1 MAENNQNNG
10 QSEKP
15 QVSFDSAK
23 IADKERVEQF
33 TQISGEKE
41 RLAAA
46 ERAKKEAE
54 RKQEAAREARIEQA
68 IETRKFEQKSEKIER
83 RERNVLYRNFWS
95 GWHKIVTI
103 VLLVAMVV
111 AGLFLAWKFLIPHEL
126 SAEERAK
133 QDAAAKE
140 LSNEIASS
148 ANAIMMDYD
157 INDSAYEDA
166 EKNYKEKFDK
176 SNEVEKIFIGARYA
190 DFVYEYT
197 NNSDRALSIMAEI
210 EPLLVSKEE
219 KLEFYSV
226 RLRIY
231 EAMGEIEK
239 ASNDAGIING
249 L

>member
-83 RERNVLYRNFWS
+83 RERNVLYRIFWS

-103 VLLVAMVV
+103 VLLVV
-111 AGLFLAWKFLIPHEL
+111 AVAAIFLAPIIFDGIRNSSGAIEKRDEEASAL
-126 SAEERAK
+126 SERKYREAEEKR
-133 QDAAAKE
+133 
-140 LSNEIASS
+140 LGGSF
-148 ANAIMMDYD
+148 
-157 INDSAYEDA
+157 EDA
-166 EKNYKEKFDK
+166 KKVFLDALEKCNRE
-176 SNEVEKIFIGARYA
+176 EKIFLTIEYA
-190 DFVYEYT
+190 KYIAKYQYDSSFAYSLLEGVEPEIKNDREKKAIESGFYLIEVFTGDEYE
-197 NNSDRALSIMAEI
+197 
-210 EPLLVSKEE
+210 K
-219 KLEFYSV
+219 
-226 RLRIY
+226 
-231 EAMGEIEK
+231 
-239 ASNDAGIING
+239 
-249 L
+249 